1 MFVKKNNPPPPAFSQ
16 QTFYLMRKLFLPT
29 LLLCLFS
36 NLVFAQKAAK
46 PSNIVDLKE
55 ALDKKL
61 VSLKIEGKGGHQGEA
76 LKLVCKNLRGQ
87 YLRLRIPQG
96 QLMLP
101 ADSAQQTLVV
111 AEEML
116 LAVTAKTPVEAS
128 LKTFCTQAGEMSP
141 KAAEVFSVGA
151 MAPVA
156 VCNLLKF
163 MSEKGKTDVPEAQTA
178 VWCLLSGRSLGSIGD
193 PELTKFVAD
202 QLGKEVPGYRIRH
215 SVVETVPGQRA
226 ELGKALVIEG
236 NFRYYLE
243 KDERVLMVLLDGTG
257 KLIKQVSKE
266 EIMKAGEHRSGLRLE
281 VYNLD
286 PGKYTLRM
294 QTKAGRVIKDTE
306 VEF

>member
-1 MFVKKNNPPPPAFSQ
+1 
-16 QTFYLMRKLFLPT
+16 MRNLLLPT
-29 LLLCLFS
+29 LLFCLLS
-36 NLVFAQKAAK
+36 NFLSAQKTAK
-46 PSNIVDLKE
+46 PSNIFDLKD
-55 ALDKKL
+55 ALAKKL
-61 VSLKIEGKGGHQGEA
+61 VSIQIEGKGGHQGES

-96 QLMLP
+96 QLMEP

-116 LAVTAKTPVEAS
+116 LAVMAKTPVEAS
-128 LKTFCTQAGEMSP
+128 LKTFCTQAGDNSP
-141 KAAEVFSVGA
+141 SAGSAFAVGA
-151 MAPVA
+151 LAPA
-156 VCNLLKF
+156 TVCNLLKF
-163 MSEKGKTDVPEAQTA
+163 MQEKGKTDLSEAQTA
-178 VWCLLSGRSLGSIGD
+178 VWCLTSGQSLGSIGD
-193 PELTKFVAD
+193 AELTKFVAE

-215 SVVETVPGQRA
+215 SVVETVPGRPA

-243 KDERVLMVLLDGTG
+243 KDERTIMVLLDGAG

-266 EIMKAGEHRSGLRLE
+266 EIMKAGEHRSSLRLE

-294 QTKAGRVIKDTE
+294 QTKGGRVIKDTE
-306 VEF
+306 IEF

>member
-1 MFVKKNNPPPPAFSQ
+1 
-16 QTFYLMRKLFLPT
+16 MRNLTLPT
-29 LLLCLFS
+29 LLLLLLINQIS
-36 NLVFAQKAAK
+36 AQTPAK
-46 PSNIVDLKE
+46 PTNIYDLKD
-55 ALDKKL
+55 ALAKKL
-61 VSLKIEGKGGHQGEA
+61 VSIQIEGKGGHQGEA

-96 QLMLP
+96 QLMEP

-111 AEEML
+111 AEEMM
-116 LAVTAKTPVEAS
+116 LAVTAKTPVEGL
-128 LKTFCTQAGEMSP
+128 LKTFCTQAGDNSP
-141 KAAEVFSVGA
+141 SAGSAFTVGA
-151 MAPVA
+151 IAPTT

-163 MSEKGKTDVPEAQTA
+163 ITERGETANSDAQTA
-178 VWCLLSGRSLGSIGD
+178 VWCLTSGSSLGSIGD

-202 QLGKEVPGYRIRH
+202 QLGKEVPGYKIRH
-215 SVVETVPGQRA
+215 SVVETVPGRPA

-236 NFRYYLE
+236 NFRYYLA
-243 KDERVLMVLLDGTG
+243 KDERTIMVLLDSTG

-266 EIMKAGEHRSGLRLE
+266 AIMKAGEHRSSLRLE

-306 VEF
+306 IEF

>member
-1 MFVKKNNPPPPAFSQ
+1 
-16 QTFYLMRKLFLPT
+16 MRTLLLPT
-29 LLLCLFS
+29 LFVFCCFNPLFGQKTS
-36 NLVFAQKAAK
+36 NIYDLNDAIAQKL
-46 PSNIVDLKE
+46 IRLRV
-55 ALDKKL
+55 
-61 VSLKIEGKGGHQGEA
+61 EGKGGHLGET
-76 LKLVCKNLRGQ
+76 LKIVCQNLRGQ

-111 AEEML
+111 AEELL
-116 LAVTAKTPVEAS
+116 LAVMAKTPAEGT
-128 LKTFCTQAGEMSP
+128 LKTFCTQSGEVSP
-141 KAAEVFSVGA
+141 RVAEVFSVGA
-151 MAPVA
+151 MAPVQ

-163 MSEKGKTDVPEAQTA
+163 IAEKGKTESSDAQTA
-178 VWCLLSGRSLGSIGD
+178 VWCLTNGQSLGSIGD

-202 QLGKEVPGYRIRH
+202 QLGKDVPGYRIRH
-215 SVVETVPGQRA
+215 SVVESVPGQRA

-243 KDERVLMVLLDGTG
+243 KDERVLMVLLDATG
-257 KLIKQVSKE
+257 KTIKQVSKE

>member
-1 MFVKKNNPPPPAFSQ
+1 
-16 QTFYLMRKLFLPT
+16 MRKLLLSTLFLF
-29 LLLCLFS
+29 LLTS
-36 NLVFAQKAAK
+36 QISAQKTTQT
-46 PSNIVDLKE
+46 NNTYDLKD
-55 ALDKKL
+55 ALAKKL
-61 VSLKIEGKGGHQGEA
+61 VSIQIEGKGGHQGEA

-96 QLMLP
+96 QLMEP

-116 LAVTAKTPVEAS
+116 LAVTAKTPFEGL
-128 LKTFCTQAGEMSP
+128 LKTFCTQAGDNSP
-141 KAAEVFSVGA
+141 SAGSKFAVGA
-151 MAPVA
+151 IAPA
-156 VCNLLKF
+156 TICNLLKF
-163 MSEKGKTDVPEAQTA
+163 ITEKGKTASSEAQIA
-178 VWCLLSGRSLGSIGD
+178 VWCLSNGSSLGSIGD

-202 QLGKEVPGYRIRH
+202 QLGKDVPGYRIRH
-215 SVVETVPGQRA
+215 STVETVPGRPA

-243 KDERVLMVLLDGTG
+243 KDERTNMVLLDSTG

-266 EIMKAGEHRSGLRLE
+266 EIMKAGEHRSSMRLE

-286 PGKYTLRM
+286 SGKYTLRM
-294 QTKAGRVIKDTE
+294 QTKSGKVIKDME